1 MAPWM
6 WIVAGPNGAGKTT
19 FAGPY
24 LDRLHA
30 AFPELAGPNGIVKL
44 NADERTLELR
54 RQFPDAAEEAL
65 NRRAAQEIDDRVAA
79 MIAADK
85 SFAVETVLSTPKYR
99 NSVETAQARGFGF
112 GLIYVS
118 LRSANLSVQRV
129 GERVQK
135 GGHAVEPA
143 TVVRRFRRS
152 HEQLAWFAPRADF
165 LVIFDNT
172 DRRKGKLP
180 LLLAERYPNQPF
192 RHVLPGVNRRVDRA
206 LSAMPR

>member
-1 MAPWM
+1 M

-44 NADERTLELR
+44 NADECTLELR

-99 NSVETAQARGFGF
+99 NSVETAQARPFIF
-112 GLIYVS
+112 S
-118 LRSANLSVQRV
+118 
-129 GERVQK
+129 
-135 GGHAVEPA
+135 
-143 TVVRRFRRS
+143 RR
-152 HEQLAWFAPRADF
+152 
-165 LVIFDNT
+165 
-172 DRRKGKLP
+172 
-180 LLLAERYPNQPF
+180 
-192 RHVLPGVNRRVDRA
+192 LPGATCGVWK
-206 LSAMPR
+206 